1 MSAVIDEHD
10 KIWNMFLG
18 YTKMIDDKAT
28 SSGIDMYGTEQRT
41 TLALGFTQ
49 AHLTDHVVCKLKD
62 LEKQQQRQHR
72 SKQFIQGTSDA

>member
-1 MSAVIDEHD
+1 MSATIDEND

-18 YTKMIDDKAT
+18 YTKLIDDKAT

-41 TLALGFTQ
+41 TLALGLTQ

-62 LEKQQQRQHR
+62 LEKQKAKYNRT
-72 SKQFIQGTSDA
+72 KQYLSSNVDA